1 MKERTRKLW
10 TKQDQHT
17 GDRQRL
23 FSAVGSAI
31 SASTVVYPGSYVDV
45 ATSFVFDDVTYVD
58 VDRRADQ
65 FFGDRDGVDELIREY
80 RTTGLAPAW
89 RFIHADY
96 TSDLPLPA
104 DHSDLLVSLYAGF
117 ISEHCTKYLRR
128 GGHLLVNSSHGD
140 AAMASIDP
148 AYRLV
153 GVVKSRGG
161 KYTVTDR
168 DLDGYMVPKRPV
180 AITAESLHASG
191 RGVAYTKP
199 AFAYLF
205 QHLDAQR

>member
-1 MKERTRKLW
+1 MKERTNRLW
-10 TKQDQHT
+10 AKQNQHA

-23 FSAVGSAI
+23 FSAVRSAI

-65 FFGDRDGVDELIREY
+65 FFSDRDGVDELITEH
-80 RTTGLAPAW
+80 RTSGPSPDW

-96 TSDLPLPA
+96 TSDLPIPA

-117 ISEHCTKYLRR
+117 VSEHCTKYLRR

-148 AYRLV
+148 KYRLV
-153 GVVKSRGG
+153 AVVKSRGG
-161 KYTVTDR
+161 TYTVTDR
-168 DLDGYMVPKRPV
+168 DLDGYLIPKRPV
-180 AITAESLHASG
+180 TITPECLHRSG

-205 QHLDAQR
+205 QRHDA

>member
-1 MKERTRKLW
+1 MNERTSRLW
-10 TKQDQHT
+10 AKQDQHT

-23 FSAVGSAI
+23 FSAVGIAI

-45 ATSFVFDDVTYVD
+45 APSFVFDDVTYVD
-58 VDRRADQ
+58 VDHRADQ
-65 FFGDRDGVDELIREY
+65 FFSDRDGVDELITEHRI
-80 RTTGLAPAW
+80 TGPSPEW
-89 RFIHADY
+89 RFIRADY
-96 TSDLPLPA
+96 TSDLPIPT

-117 ISEHCTKYLRR
+117 VSEHCTKYLRR

-148 AYRLV
+148 EYLLV
-153 GVVKSRGG
+153 GVVTSRGA

-168 DLDGYMVPKRPV
+168 DLDGYLVPKHPV
-180 AITAESLHASG
+180 TITPESLHLSG

-205 QHLDAQR
+205 QRLDA

>member
-1 MKERTRKLW
+1 VKERTRRLW
-10 TKQDQHT
+10 AKQNQHT

-23 FSAVGSAI
+23 FSAVGSAV

-65 FFGDRDGVDELIREY
+65 FFGDRDGVEELIREH
-80 RTTGLAPAW
+80 RATGPSPQW
-89 RFIHADY
+89 HFIHADY
-96 TSDLPLPA
+96 TSDLPIPA
-104 DHSDLLVSLYAGF
+104 DHGDLLVSLYAGF
-117 ISEHCTKYLRR
+117 VSEYCTKNLRR

-148 AYRLV
+148 EYRLV

-180 AITAESLHASG
+180 VITPESLHLSG

-205 QHLDAQR
+205 QRLDP